1 MLHNITLYAF
11 AGIQSLG
18 DNYLSGIR
26 PDFTHAIENCRNLT
40 LSLDDGGIAAQLQN
54 LAHDHDVAADKAVDD
69 PT

>member
-11 AGIQSLG
+11 EGIQSLG
-18 DNYLSGIR
+18 DNR